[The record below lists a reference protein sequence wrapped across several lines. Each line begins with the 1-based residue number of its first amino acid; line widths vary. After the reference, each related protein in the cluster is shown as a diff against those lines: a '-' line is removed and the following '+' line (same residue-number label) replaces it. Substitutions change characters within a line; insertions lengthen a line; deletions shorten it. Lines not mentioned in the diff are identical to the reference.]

1 MPSVYIIEVK
11 RSPIGKTNG
20 ALMHIRPEDM
30 LSQLIQNLSTIKNN
44 TVEDVIVASAVG
56 LGGNLARL
64 SALEAGLPMNTTATT
79 IDFQCGGSLKSLEYG
94 YYSIASGAKNL
105 VLVAG
110 VESTSLEAKVFLNP
124 SDPKYHGDVAQKRG
138 QFSPETIGDPDML
151 EGAENCYALLKAE
164 QSEIDDIVLESH
176 RRAVKTRQSGLL
188 KTVIC
193 PLKTED
199 GRQVLED
206 ESIRDSMSQRL
217 INRAKPLLGQGAY
230 SNAANSCLTHDGAS
244 VMVLASKKMVLE
256 LGIEPLAEIVGIT
269 SIGINPN
276 YSPLGAFVA
285 AQKIIAQHDIE
296 REDIAS
302 IEVNEAFAIKTW
314 SIINLLGMMH
324 KRVNP
329 LGGALA
335 YGHPYG
341 ATGGILMSHLLTTLK
356 QQNRPYGIATMGV
369 AGGQGIAVLVR
380 RYDDTVAK
388 A

>member
-11 RSPIGKTNG
+11 RSPIAKTNG
-20 ALMHIRPEDM
+20 ALMHVRPEDM
-30 LSQLIQNLSTIKNN
+30 FSQLIRSLKTIKNKA
-44 TVEDVIVASAVG
+44 VEEVIVASAVG

-64 SALEAGLPMNTTATT
+64 STLEAGLAINTTATT
-79 IDFQCGGSLKSLEYG
+79 LDFQCGGSLKSLEYG

-105 VLVAG
+105 VLVGG
-110 VESTSLEAKVFLNP
+110 VESTSLEAKVFLNV

-138 QFSPETIGDPDML
+138 QFSPDTIGDPDML
-151 EGAENCYALLKAE
+151 EGAENCYALLKA
-164 QSEIDDIVLESH
+164 QKAEIDEIILESH
-176 RRAVKTRQSGLL
+176 RRAVQTREQGLL
-188 KTVIC
+188 KEVIC
-193 PLKTED
+193 PLKTAD
-199 GRQVLED
+199 GCQVLRD

-217 INRAKPLLGQGAY
+217 INRSKPLLGEAGY

-244 VMVLASKKMVLE
+244 AMVLASKKMVLE

-269 SIGINPN
+269 SMGINPN

-285 AQKIIAQHDIE
+285 AQKIITHHNIKI
-296 REDIAS
+296 EDIAA

-314 SIINLLGMMH
+314 SIIKLLGMPH

-341 ATGGILMSHLLTTLK
+341 ATGGILMSHLIVSLK
-356 QQNRPYGIATMGV
+356 RENRPYGIATMGV

-380 RYDDTVAK
+380 RCDDTVAK